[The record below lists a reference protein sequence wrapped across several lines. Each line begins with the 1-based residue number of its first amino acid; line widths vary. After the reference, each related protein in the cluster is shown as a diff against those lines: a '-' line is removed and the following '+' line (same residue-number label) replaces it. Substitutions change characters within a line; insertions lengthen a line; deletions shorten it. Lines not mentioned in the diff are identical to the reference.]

1 MSKVGW
7 FNRKRKKE
15 ERHLPVNAA
24 SPLSFSSLIAILE
37 PIRDMLKITPLP
49 LLLCVSL
56 ALVCLFGTARAQDAA
71 STPTPARDNDSA
83 AGYSSYVSAMKLNDL
98 KETATFSWASVASS
112 GAPRQQA
119 AAEPSNAG
127 SAAAAS
133 SSSVSAVHLIAS
145 SALIGRTYA
154 D

>member
-1 MSKVGW
+1 MSTLVS
-7 FNRKRKKE
+7 FDRKRKKE
-15 ERHLPVNAA
+15 ERHLNAA
-24 SPLSFSSLIAILE
+24 SPLSYSSLIAILE
-37 PIRDMLKITPLP
+37 PIRDMLKISPLS

-71 STPTPARDNDSA
+71 STPTVRDNDSA

-127 SAAAAS
+127 SSAAAS
-133 SSSVSAVHLIAS
+133 SSSVSPLISLTS
-145 SALIGRTYA
+145 SVLTGWSCA